1 MKTVRIISSMA
12 LAVVAALTFSAQA
25 ASVDVTT
32 ARMQANNFV
41 KSKMASKGM
50 FNAPATADLKLAHTE
65 ASSVEGNAYYVFNIQ
80 GGGWVI
86 IAGDDRAKQVLAYGD
101 KGNIDVNNLPG
112 NMKGYLKLYKNQ
124 IEEMQSYKGEVI
136 TKKAPKNYAPIE
148 PLTKSTWGQQEP
160 MNRLCPMAG
169 SDRTS
174 AGCGPLAMAQIIYYW
189 KYPTEVPEIAGYSAS
204 WSQYMSSLP
213 ATTFD
218 FSLMLDKYTV
228 YNPNTG
234 GVSLGTY
241 TEDQANE
248 VAKLVRY
255 CGQACKTR
263 YGNSGTSSGSY
274 TYDQRDAFKTFGFNE
289 NLELIGIDPSYY
301 CSNSGHKYTEEEWK
315 DIMYNELSNNRPIA
329 YHNVDFID
337 GHAWVIDGID
347 TEGKY
352 HMNWGFYERFDGWFE
367 FGAFTI
373 YPNGETWNF
382 NGSGNEMII
391 NLFPYEG
398 YVIPSDEPTSIR
410 GDVNKDKE
418 VNIADVT
425 KLIDYLLSQDPTGI
439 DLEAANC
446 NQDDE
451 VNIAD
456 VTKLIDY
463 LLSQSW

>member
-1 MKTVRIISSMA
+1 MKILRLASSMA
-12 LAVVAALTFSAQA
+12 LATVAALSFNAQA
-25 ASVDVTT
+25 ASVDAAS
-32 ARMQANNFV
+32 ARMAANQFL
-41 KSKMASKGM
+41 KQYSASTVSFK
-50 FNAPATADLKLAHTE
+50 APASSDIKLAHAE
-65 ASSVEGNAYYVFNIQ
+65 ASSVEGNAYYVFNVQ
-80 GGGWVI
+80 GGGWII

-101 KGNIDVNNLPG
+101 KGNINMNDLPG
-112 NMKGYLKLYKNQ
+112 NMKGYLNLYKHQ
-124 IEEMQSYKGEVI
+124 IEEMQSYKGDVV
-136 TKKAPKNYAPIE
+136 AKNYAPVE

-160 MNRLCPMAG
+160 MNRLCPMSG
-169 SDRTS
+169 SSRTS
-174 AGCGPLAMAQIIYYW
+174 VGCGPLAMAQIVYYW
-189 KYPTEVPEIAGYSAS
+189 KYPTEIPELESYPIS
-204 WSQYMSSLP
+204 WSNYAPALE
-213 ATTFD
+213 ATTSD
-218 FSLMLDKYTV
+218 FSLLLDKYTV
-228 YNPNTG
+228 YNPSTG
-234 GVSLGTY
+234 GVSLGDY
-241 TEDQANE
+241 TEEQANE
-248 VAKLVRY
+248 VAKLARY

-301 CSNSGHKYTEEEWK
+301 CSNYGHKYTEEEWK
-315 DIMYNELSNNRPIA
+315 DLMYNELSNNRPIA

-347 TEGKY
+347 ADGKY

-373 YPNGETWNF
+373 EPNGEVWNF

-398 YVIPSDEPTSIR
+398 YVIPGDEPTFLR
-410 GDVNKDKE
+410 GDVNNDNE

-425 KLIDYLLSQDPTGI
+425 ALIDYLLSQNASGI

-456 VTKLIDY
+456 VTALIDY
-463 LLSQSW
+463 LLAKSW